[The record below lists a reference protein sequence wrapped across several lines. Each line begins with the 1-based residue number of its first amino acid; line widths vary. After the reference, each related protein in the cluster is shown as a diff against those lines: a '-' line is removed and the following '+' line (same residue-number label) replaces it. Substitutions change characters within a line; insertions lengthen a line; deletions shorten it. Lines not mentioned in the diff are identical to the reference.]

1 MLYFAFVGGP
11 FCKIFLKSVQA
22 TIGDGIVPPISSL
35 ERLVICPQKAFL
47 LESSENR
54 I

>member
-22 TIGDGIVPPISSL
+22 TIGDGIVPPETL
-35 ERLVICPQKAFL
+35 FPGTVGHM
-47 LESSENR
+47 SSEGFPFGVV
-54 I
+54 